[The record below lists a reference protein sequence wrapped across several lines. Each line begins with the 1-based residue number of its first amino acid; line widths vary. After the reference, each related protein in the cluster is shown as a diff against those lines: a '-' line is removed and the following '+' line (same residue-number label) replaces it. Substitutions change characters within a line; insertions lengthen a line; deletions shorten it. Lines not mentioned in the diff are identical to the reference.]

1 MPQGL
6 QAWDA
11 SGRIV
16 VDLGDYSTRFITS
29 LTVNLPANQ
38 VAVNVAVAG
47 VTDAGH
53 FAVITKGNESIVS
66 GLLMTSLTAVTRN
79 GGVWVIALDG
89 ALTVA
94 RSVVVDIYAF
104 T

>member
-11 SGRIV
+11 AGRLV

-29 LTVNLPANQ
+29 LTVTLPASQ
-38 VAVNVAVAG
+38 SAVNVAVAG
-47 VTDAGH
+47 VTDTGH
-53 FAVITKGNESIVS
+53 FAVITKGNESIVA
-66 GLLMTSLTAVTRN
+66 GLLMTELTATTRN
-79 GGVWVIALDG
+79 GGVWVIALNG
-89 ALTVA
+89 TYTVA
-94 RSVVVDIYAF
+94 RSVIVDIYAF